1 MFFLAWKMLRAEWTR
16 VALTLLGVTFAVVL
30 MFFDIAAYLG
40 FVQAASL
47 IIDNAKADIWITLES
62 SDNFDTSR
70 PFPERKIW
78 KAKQVPGVADAQPM
92 AKGWAQMKLKGG
104 STEMVMVIGVDPAAD
119 LHLPWLMRDGQVRNL
134 KLKDTVIVDE
144 SALRRLDGLTLND
157 TAEISRTAVKVVG
170 ISRDVRSFTTYP
182 TVFANY
188 ETAKRL
194 AGVYRMTGAD
204 MTTFILVNVA
214 PGHSV
219 PEVVDR
225 LRKIEGVDAY
235 SREDFSR
242 RTRQYWVVRTGMGV
256 GFGLTALMG
265 FLVGMVIVGQTIYS
279 STLEHLREYGV
290 LKAIGAT
297 GTELI
302 TLIMYQATAYAV
314 LGYLIGTAIAA
325 ATRPGYEAL
334 GLKLVTTTEMRVV
347 MLLVTI
353 AMCLGASVASVR
365 KALRVD
371 PALVFRG

>member
-1 MFFLAWKMLRAEWTR
+1 MFLLAWKILRAEWTR

-40 FVQAASL
+40 FVQAASVL
-47 IIDNAKADIWITLES
+47 IDNARADIWITLENS
-62 SDNFDTSR
+62 ENFDASR
-70 PFPERKIW
+70 PFPERKVW
-78 KAKQVPGVADAQPM
+78 RAKEVVGVADAEPM
-92 AKGWAQMKLKGG
+92 AKGWAQIKLKNG
-104 STEMVMVIGVDPAAD
+104 STEMVMIIGVDPAAD
-119 LHLPWLMRDGQVRNL
+119 LRLPWLMRDGHASSL
-134 KLKDTVIVDE
+134 KVDDTIIVDE
-144 SALRRLDGLTLND
+144 SAMRRLDGLALNE
-157 TAEISRTAVKVVG
+157 TAEIAGTAVKVVG

-182 TVFANY
+182 TIFANY

-194 AGVYRMTGAD
+194 AGVYRMTGAEQ
-204 MTTFILVNVA
+204 TTFILVNVA
-214 PGHSV
+214 PGHAV
-219 PEVVDR
+219 DDVVQR
-225 LRKIEGVDAY
+225 LEKIEGVDAY

-242 RTRQYWVVRTGMGV
+242 RTRQYWIVRTGMGV

-279 STLEHLREYGV
+279 STLEHLREYGI

-297 GTELI
+297 GSELI

-314 LGYLIGTAIAA
+314 LGYLVGTVIAA

-334 GLKLVTTTEMRVV
+334 GLKLVTTPGMRVA
-347 MLLVTI
+347 MLIITV
-353 AMCLGASVASVR
+353 AMCLGASIASVR